1 MLSVEQVRALE
12 GRVEKALAYISSLRT
27 ENADLR
33 ARLGKAEGDLG
44 LAAARAAELEAAAE
58 SFRRDQARIE
68 EGIVH
73 ALEKLDAFEDLV
85 IRAAEPSPR
94 EAPAADRRPA
104 PAAQQAA
111 VPSAPAREAAPAPAA
126 PQAAAPAAPSLR
138 ETASAPAAPAAAA
151 PALDADE
158 LSLEELE
165 AATAPDAPAARTPAA
180 QPAAQPAPAN
190 ELDIF

>member
-111 VPSAPAREAAPAPAA
+111 VPSAPAREAAPASAA
-126 PQAAAPAAPSLR
+126 PQAAAPAAPPLR
-138 ETASAPAAPAAAA
+138 EAAPAPAVPEAAAPA

-165 AATAPDAPAARTPAA
+165 AATAPDAPAARA
-180 QPAAQPAPAN
+180 PAAQPAPAN

>member
-1 MLSVEQVRALE
+1 MLSVEQVHALE

-33 ARLGKAEGDLG
+33 RRLEKAEGDLG
-44 LAAARAAELEAAAE
+44 LAAARAEELEAAAE
-58 SFRRDQARIE
+58 SFRRDQSRIE

-73 ALEKLDAFEDLV
+73 ALQKLDAFEDLV

-94 EAPAADRRPA
+94 EVPAADRRPA
-104 PAAQQAA
+104 PA
-111 VPSAPAREAAPAPAA
+111 REAPAA
-126 PQAAAPAAPSLR
+126 PAQAAAPAAVPLR
-138 ETASAPAAPAAAA
+138 EAAPAAHVAVAPAPAQAAALAAA

-165 AATAPDAPAARTPAA
+165 AATAPDAPVAKAPAA

>member
-126 PQAAAPAAPSLR
+126 PQAAAPAAPPLR
-138 ETASAPAAPAAAA
+138 EAAPAPAVPEAAAPA

-165 AATAPDAPAARTPAA
+165 AATAPDAPAARA
-180 QPAAQPAPAN
+180 PAAQPAPAN